1 MRLVLD
7 SDPKIHTIRRYG
19 PGEIVVGAQVL
30 HGACIVSATRLVAPW
45 AAQSPSTLDEAQ
57 LAPLLELRP
66 SVILLGAGAG
76 ELPAP
81 RPLVML
87 LQRRGIG
94 VESMGLGAA
103 CRTYNV
109 LVHEGR
115 AVVAGLFPF

>member
-7 SDPKIHTIRRYG
+7 SDPKLHTIRRYG
-19 PGEIVVGAQVL
+19 PGEVVVGDLVL
-30 HGACIVSATRLVAPW
+30 RGPCIVSAARVVADW
-45 AAQSPSTLDEAQ
+45 NARSAAALDEAQ

-66 SVILLGAGAG
+66 AVILLGVREG
-76 ELPAP
+76 EPGAP
-81 RPLVML
+81 RALIVS

-94 VESMGLGAA
+94 VETMTLGAA

-115 AVVAGLFPF
+115 AAVAALFPS